1 MMLRAAQGRRLSR
14 ATAGARGIVAALAC
28 AILSGC
34 LFPAM
39 GPNYKRPVVP
49 LPTNYRIESTEAVDV
64 VNTEWWKG
72 FGDENLNALIAT
84 ALASNS
90 DILIAAA
97 HIQAFDG
104 RLETTNSHYFPQ
116 LGYDV
121 GLERDQ
127 RSQEVP
133 ELLRI
138 GQPITFNQWKYMAT
152 ISYEVDLWGR
162 VRRSYEAGRAELL
175 SSAQAR
181 HTVMLTVVTSVASTY
196 IQLLELDRQLEIAK
210 ETLASFQ
217 TSVDLLDKKFHGGS
231 ATDIE
236 VAKARADLDDQA
248 AVIPQIEKDIAFLE
262 DQLSTL
268 VGHNPGPIP
277 RGRLDKLTLET
288 VPGAIPSDVLYRRPD
303 VLGAEQDL
311 VAANAK
317 IGIAKTGYFPTF
329 ALTSSY
335 GQSSDQTQ
343 WLLAKTARTG
353 FLAID
358 LIGPIFTFGK
368 VEGEVREA
376 RAETKAETE
385 KYQQTIQ
392 TALRE
397 VDQALVYNQ
406 KARERL
412 ALLNQHVED
421 LRNVD
426 RLTRLRYQGG
436 KFTDLDVQ
444 DADRKLLNSENEQI
458 SGVMDEYSALVAV
471 FKAMGGGW
479 MTELDKQKAQQDK
492 DNKKAQHDK
501 KDEQDKKTASN
512 ASAAKLSASDDA
524 RNPTA
529 TTKDVTSP

>member
-1 MMLRAAQGRRLSR
+1 LARAVA
-14 ATAGARGIVAALAC
+14 AALAC
-28 AILSGC
+28 AALSGC

-49 LPTNYRIESTEAVDV
+49 LPTNYRIESTEASDV

-72 FGDENLNALIAT
+72 FGDENLNELIAT
-84 ALASNS
+84 ALKSNS

-104 RLETTNSHYFPQ
+104 RLETTNSHFFPQ

-121 GLERDQ
+121 GLERDE

-138 GQPITFNQWKYMAT
+138 GQPITFNQWKYLGT
-152 ISYEVDLWGR
+152 ISYEADLWGR

-175 SSAQAR
+175 SSEQAR

-210 ETLASFQ
+210 DTLASFQ

-231 ATDIE
+231 ATDID

-248 AVIPQIEKDIAFLE
+248 AVIPEMEKDIAFLE

-268 VGHNPGPIP
+268 VGRNPGPIP

-288 VPGAIPSDVLYRRPD
+288 IPGGIPTDVLYRRPD

-317 IGIAKTGYFPTF
+317 IGIAKTGYFPSLS
-329 ALTSSY
+329 LTSSF
-335 GQSSDQTQ
+335 GQSSDQIQ

-353 FLAID
+353 VLAID

-368 VEGEVREA
+368 VQGEVREA
-376 RAETKAETE
+376 RAETKAQTE
-385 KYQQTIQ
+385 RYQQTIQ

-412 ALLNQHVED
+412 ALLNQHVDE

-426 RLTRLRYQGG
+426 RLTRLRFQGG

-458 SGVMDEYSALVAV
+458 QGVMDEYSALVAV
-471 FKAMGGGW
+471 FKALGGGW
-479 MTELDKQKAQQDK
+479 MAEQ
-492 DNKKAQHDK
+492 DK
-501 KDEQDKKTASN
+501 KDKKDQQDKKTASN
-512 ASAAKLSASDDA
+512 ASAAGVSASA
-524 RNPTA
+524 PNPTS
-529 TTKDVTSP
+529 TTKM